1 MDRSEKDL
9 SSHYPHLM
17 FLSIL
22 IASVLEGVSSLCMT
36 PSGIVNVSNSS
47 KLLHL
52 AFLIKTTHFR
62 ESPLPLRFGTTINF
76 VGVNNSGSGK
86 VGIVKAAIHLGV
98 PGYVLFPPK
107 MLSGWKKRCALA
119 FCPSIPDLWQPAWS
133 QQFMLDWDYIMIG
146 EK

>member
-1 MDRSEKDL
+1 
-9 SSHYPHLM
+9 M

-22 IASVLEGVSSLCMT
+22 LASVLEGVSSLYMT

-52 AFLIKTTHFR
+52 TFLIKTTRFR
-62 ESPLPLRFGTTINF
+62 ESQLSLWFGTTINF

-86 VGIVKAAIHLGV
+86 VGIVRAAIHLGV
-98 PGYVLFPPK
+98 PGYVLLFPSK
-107 MLSGWKKRCALA
+107 MLSGWKKIWFLAL
-119 FCPSIPDLWQPAWS
+119 CPSIPDLWQPGWS
-133 QQFMLDWDYIMIG
+133 QQFLLDWDHIVIG